1 LEETDSD
8 ITTKGASY
16 GSGGGYR
23 GGGYGGGGY
32 GGGGYGGRGR
42 GGGFGGPRPFRPA
55 PVKVGD
61 EYDVKIESMSKRGDA
76 GVAKVEGLVI
86 FVSGTKVGDSVRIKI
101 TKVGRGYATAEMTA
115 PSSTDDGGARLETS
129 SSSSEGL
136 ETSSSSSE
144 GLETSSSSSE
154 GLETSSSSSEG
165 LETSEKT

>member
-8 ITTKGASY
+8 VTTTKGASY

-23 GGGYGGGGY
+23 SSGYGGGGYGGGGY

-86 FVSGTKVGDSVRIKI
+86 FVSGTNVGDSVRIKI

-115 PSSTDDGGARLETS
+115 QSSGDSGESKPAT
-129 SSSSEGL
+129 SSSEGL
-136 ETSSSSSE
+136 ETSSSE
-144 GLETSSSSSE
+144 GLETSSSE
-154 GLETSSSSSEG
+154 GLETSSSEG

>member
-8 ITTKGASY
+8 ATTKGGSY
-16 GSGGGYR
+16 GSSGGYR
-23 GGGYGGGGY
+23 TGGY

-101 TKVGRGYATAEMTA
+101 TKVGRGYATAEMIA
-115 PSSTDDGGARLETS
+115 QSSNDSGEAGLES
-129 SSSSEGL
+129 LSSEGP
-136 ETSSSSSE
+136 
-144 GLETSSSSSE
+144 
-154 GLETSSSSSEG
+154 
-165 LETSEKT
+165 ETSEKA